1 MSHFRY
7 RAITPAGDFVDG
19 EVEAPSRE
27 EVIRRIEYLGHV
39 TIEVEAATT
48 SMLARSSVF
57 RSRTPRPRDMTI
69 FLRQLAV
76 LVGAGLTLEA
86 ALQALGDDTGKAGV
100 VCDYRTL
107 IDCGGRQLCRCV
119 GTPSHHH

>member
-57 RSRTPRPRDMTI
+57 RNRTPRPRDMTI

-76 LVGAGLTLEA
+76 LVGANLVATAVRFVLLRNWVFNPRRRG
-86 ALQALGDDTGKAGV
+86 Q
-100 VCDYRTL
+100 
-107 IDCGGRQLCRCV
+107 GRSRPAE
-119 GTPSHHH
+119 TISSHG

>member
-7 RAITPAGDFVDG
+7 RAITPTGDFVAG

-27 EVIRRIEYLGHV
+27 EVIQRIEYLGHV

-48 SMLARSSVF
+48 SMLARSSIF
-57 RSRTPRPRDMTI
+57 RNRTPRPRDMTI

-86 ALQALGDDTGKAGV
+86 ALQALGDDTGKA
-100 VCDYRTL
+100 L
-107 IDCGGRQLCRCV
+107 A
-119 GTPSHHH
+119 